1 MCSYEILDQFFDRLD
16 TLISMFRLK
25 GKTPSFTEISSR
37 IESLTDRYR
46 SIVFFFFCIFIILVL
61 FFKLRIQ
68 S

>member
-1 MCSYEILDQFFDRLD
+1 VCSYEILDQFFDRLD

-46 SIVFFFFCIFIILVL
+46 SIVFFFFLHFYYFGIVF
-61 FFKLRIQ
+61 
-68 S
+68 